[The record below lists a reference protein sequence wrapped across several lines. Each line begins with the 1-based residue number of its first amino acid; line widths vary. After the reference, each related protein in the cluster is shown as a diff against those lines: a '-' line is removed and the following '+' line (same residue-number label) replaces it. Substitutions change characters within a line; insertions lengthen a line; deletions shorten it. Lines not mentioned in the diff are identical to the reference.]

1 VADPDAALWRRR
13 RSGAP
18 PPRLLLSQR
27 YTNVAPGESIEM
39 MIPLPPADEA
49 DDDTMASA
57 PEAEQPTP
65 AGLRRRPHFLD
76 AAAAAAAAVA
86 APATCQLLSALADE
100 VAEPESSDGGS
111 GPTKSGR
118 KRSRDADAAALSVAA
133 AAAAVIAGSTCCGMD
148 ASCAASASAPAEA
161 PTEEETVDMASADDA
176 PRSAPLSD
184 AWTRCCSLAAA
195 LAQPPWLRDAFVMR
209 ATTS

>member
-1 VADPDAALWRRR
+1 
-13 RSGAP
+13 
-18 PPRLLLSQR
+18 
-27 YTNVAPGESIEM
+27 M

-100 VAEPESSDGGS
+100 VAEPESSDGDS

-133 AAAAVIAGSTCCGMD
+133 AAAAVNAGSTCCGMD
-148 ASCAASASAPAEA
+148 A
-161 PTEEETVDMASADDA
+161 ADDA
-176 PRSAPLSD
+176 PRSAPVSD
-184 AWTRCCSLAAA
+184 AWTRCCSLAAV
-195 LAQPPWLRDAFVMR
+195 LAQPPWLRDAIVMR
-209 ATTS
+209 AATS